1 MMPIKR
7 SLTLESVSKNLSKE
21 DDKQTKEIENLRK
34 IIEKLQDSQLKL
46 KDSIEHMQVENI
58 RRPGSTHIT
67 TGQPSSF
74 DMK

>member
-58 RRPGSTHIT
+58 RRAGSTHIT

-74 DMK
+74 DMR